1 LKGLPESSIRG
12 GKEMGTL
19 YRLIVVAV
27 VFVLLATGLS
37 QAVHVIS
44 PLAMVARHLT
54 SSVSISNSSGPTP
67 AMYVAIRAAAALETN
82 GDMHVDRIDYV
93 GRHENGPGSVGYI
106 FYIYFADSSGL
117 GYERFVRVLRT
128 GDGTLQVLTA

>member
-1 LKGLPESSIRG
+1 
-12 GKEMGTL
+12 MGTL
-19 YRLIVVAV
+19 HRLIVVAV
-27 VFVLLATGLS
+27 VFVVLATGMS

-54 SSVSISNSSGPTP
+54 SSLAFGDSRGPTP
-67 AMYVAIRAAAALETN
+67 EMYVAIRSAAAVETS
-82 GDMHVDRIDYV
+82 GSVHVDRIDYV
-93 GRHENGPGSVGYI
+93 GRHENGAGSVAYI

>member
-1 LKGLPESSIRG
+1 V
-12 GKEMGTL
+12 GKL

-27 VFVLLATGLS
+27 VVAGLGAGASQAFNVIAPLAVMARQMTSSLAT
-37 QAVHVIS
+37 
-44 PLAMVARHLT
+44 RD
-54 SSVSISNSSGPTP
+54 SSGPTP
-67 AMYVAIRAAAALETN
+67 EMYLAIRSAAAVETH
-82 GDMHVDRIDYV
+82 GSTHVDRIDYV
-93 GRHENGPGSVGYI
+93 GRHGDGAGSVGFI